1 MLLIING
8 LDWSG
13 ISAILRPDVC
23 RDVEVITAAASLG
36 VRCPEWQCSANT
48 SSSLVTAVTNPLSP
62 TARHSL
68 VVFTMTEKGLP
79 LVGPKAKR

>member
-68 VVFTMTEKGLP
+68 GGVFTVTEEGLLSP
-79 LVGPKAKR
+79 FGWT